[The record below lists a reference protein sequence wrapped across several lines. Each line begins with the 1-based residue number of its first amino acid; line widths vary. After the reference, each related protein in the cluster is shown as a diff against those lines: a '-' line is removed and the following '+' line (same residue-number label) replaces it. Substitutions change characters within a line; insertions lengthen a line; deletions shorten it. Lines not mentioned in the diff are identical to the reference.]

1 MTSNSN
7 SSFDE
12 LEWVIQIRRTLDEE
26 LEDNSEVPVCIFN
39 VPKTLM
45 ATKPD
50 CYVPQEVA
58 LGPYHRWRPELY
70 EMERYKLA
78 AAKRIQKHLQS
89 LKFHSLVDQLTKN
102 EPRIRACYHKFLE
115 FNGETLAWMMAI
127 DASFLLE
134 FLQVYAMKEGRM
146 LTRVSSRMSHL
157 VDYAGTKSAHNAILR
172 DMVMLENQIPL
183 LVLRQV
189 LEFQFSSLDQA
200 DDMLCSMLTG
210 FGEDLCPFGMMENLP
225 KIQVEK
231 YAHLLDFL
239 YHLIV
244 PRSKEPSEII
254 EVENENESKEGKE
267 ESFGDYSY
275 VQQLFEEIWKL
286 LSKLNRGP
294 VRILKRII
302 FSKPVKVILK
312 LPWTIVSNLPGFA
325 ILKQPVEYFF
335 FSQDKEEN
343 KPENGNS
350 KSNSSIVKPP
360 LIEEITIPS
369 VSELSKSGVR
379 FLPTNGG
386 ISSIT
391 FDAKMVTLYLPT
403 VSLDVNTEVTLRNLV
418 AYESSNASGPL
429 VMTRYT
435 ELMNGIIDTK
445 EDAKFLRERGIVLNR
460 LKSDEEVANLW
471 NGMSRSIRLTKVPF
485 LDKVIE
491 DVNKYHSGRWK
502 VKAGKFMKRY
512 VFGSWQF
519 LTFLAAVLIVLLMTL
534 QAFCSVYSCP
544 RIFNVASD
552 WWFSYI
558 DLKLFIF
565 TWSTGP
571 ILWIASCEISNSKAV
586 ASFVSIAEE
595 KANLFYAFC
604 MKNYGLQWWR

>member
-78 AAKRIQKHLQS
+78 AAKRIQKNLQS
-89 LKFHSLVDQLTKN
+89 LKFHSLVDQLTKH

-225 KIQVEK
+225 KIQVEE

-343 KPENGNS
+343 KPEHGNS

-519 LTFLAAVLIVLLMTL
+519 LTFLAAILIVLLMTL

-552 WWFSYI
+552 
-558 DLKLFIF
+558 
-565 TWSTGP
+565 
-571 ILWIASCEISNSKAV
+571 
-586 ASFVSIAEE
+586 
-595 KANLFYAFC
+595 
-604 MKNYGLQWWR
+604 

>member
-134 FLQVYAMKEGRM
+134 SLQVYAMKEGRM

-225 KIQVEK
+225 KIQVEE

-343 KPENGNS
+343 KPEHGNS

-519 LTFLAAVLIVLLMTL
+519 LTFLAAILIVLLMTL

-552 WWFSYI
+552 
-558 DLKLFIF
+558 
-565 TWSTGP
+565 
-571 ILWIASCEISNSKAV
+571 
-586 ASFVSIAEE
+586 
-595 KANLFYAFC
+595 
-604 MKNYGLQWWR
+604 

>member
-1 MTSNSN
+1 MTWNSN

-89 LKFHSLVDQLTKN
+89 LKFHSLVDQLTKH
-102 EPRIRACYHKFLE
+102 EPRNRACYHKFLE

-210 FGEDLCPFGMMENLP
+210 FGQDLCPFGMMENLP
-225 KIQVEK
+225 KIQVEE

-267 ESFGDYSY
+267 ESFGDFSY

-286 LSKLNRGP
+286 LSKLNCGP

-379 FLPTNGG
+379 FLPINGG

-429 VMTRYT
+429 VITRYT

-512 VFGSWQF
+512 VFVSWQF
-519 LTFLAAVLIVLLMTL
+519 LTFLAAILIVLLMTL

-552 WWFSYI
+552 
-558 DLKLFIF
+558 
-565 TWSTGP
+565 
-571 ILWIASCEISNSKAV
+571 
-586 ASFVSIAEE
+586 
-595 KANLFYAFC
+595 
-604 MKNYGLQWWR
+604 

>member
-267 ESFGDYSY
+267 ESFGDSSY

-286 LSKLNRGP
+286 LSKMNRGP

-343 KPENGNS
+343 KPEHGNS

-519 LTFLAAVLIVLLMTL
+519 LTFLAAILIVLLMTL

-552 WWFSYI
+552 
-558 DLKLFIF
+558 
-565 TWSTGP
+565 
-571 ILWIASCEISNSKAV
+571 
-586 ASFVSIAEE
+586 
-595 KANLFYAFC
+595 
-604 MKNYGLQWWR
+604 